1 MKTLSINDFRLEN
14 GNKIHSLN
22 LAFETFGKLNENKD
36 NVIWVCHALTAN
48 ANVLDWWEGLF
59 GIYNILNMLIYEKMN
74 DIAILKA
81 TGFSGKD
88 VMQIFLSQALII
100 GIIGGLL
107 GLLFGFGVSVLISRA
122 PFETEALPT
131 VKTMPVNFDYM
142 YYIIGIIFAL
152 ISTFLAGYLP
162 AKKAQRIDPVE
173 IIRGQ

>member
-1 MKTLSINDFRLEN
+1 
-14 GNKIHSLN
+14 
-22 LAFETFGKLNENKD
+22 
-36 NVIWVCHALTAN
+36 
-48 ANVLDWWEGLF
+48 
-59 GIYNILNMLIYEKMN
+59 
-74 DIAILKA
+74 
-81 TGFSGKD
+81 
-88 VMQIFLSQALII
+88 
-100 GIIGGLL
+100 
-107 GLLFGFGVSVLISRA
+107 LLFGFGVSVLISRA